1 MNHSRPPRLTLFV
14 TSLLAA
20 GALTGCGKKATQ
32 GPATGAS
39 SGSPETS
46 ASAPNPAFRASLVEG
61 ADQNVLRAYLTSV
74 HEVKPSRFEVEWSK
88 DVVPVSR
95 DEALRALRAV
105 SGDGSAFTFVSTDPV
120 VPTLVP
126 GKIVWIWGIAIRRI
140 DRIGITDDGTIVHT
154 SPVAL
159 NEALPRADIEFATP
173 VDFSTAYGVYR
184 PRSQGPPPKT
194 VTRVERPSPLRLVR
208 YDSTPEPAPQPGS
221 GDQAPTDPG
230 NPTLQQTETSDMVAA
245 TTKGYA
251 GEVAGFQY
259 SLGYR
264 VSQSTLHLELQ
275 ARKKEDRG
283 PAGNQE
289 SGDIQGTD
297 SDKFY
302 QYVEQQWHAEQ
313 DAKKS
318 YDRIEKLETEI
329 AQIDAQSKGKA
340 ANPNLSAQRSA
351 DEQAKLIAISDY
363 RHAESEAEQARIKA
377 KALAARNDEILNIFL
392 MASENLDVRFRAK
405 ADLSRAALNTVIK
418 LQPGSNAGTSV
429 NINDLAG
436 NLDLEFVARLGSGGN
451 GGVSI
456 PVAHVPIMFNIPL
469 IVGGI
474 PFVVQVGADFLAK
487 VGLGGNHA
495 AHHFHA
501 RFEFSG
507 GAGTLASASSQTN
520 TNFNLS
526 GSEPQVDEPTMS
538 SPGVSGSVVAVQ
550 IPRLGVGLGVWGVA
564 AVMYVDH
571 VTVVTMT
578 NAASVATLNPPCTRV
593 SIDRVAHVGGDVT
606 TVMPIPIVEQILHA
620 LSWNKEIWRA
630 KQWLKVKPDIAMCK
644 I

>member
-1 MNHSRPPRLTLFV
+1 MIDRERPRLLLGIL
-14 TSLLAA
+14 LLATV
-20 GALTGCGKKATQ
+20 ALPGCGEKAAQ
-32 GPATGAS
+32 GPTPGPGPGS
-39 SGSPETS
+39 SEVPG
-46 ASAPNPAFRASLVEG
+46 SAPNPAFRASLVEG
-61 ADQNVLRAYLTSV
+61 ADQNVLRTYLTSAR
-74 HEVKPSRFEVEWSK
+74 EVKPSRFEVEWSQ

-95 DEALRALRAV
+95 EEALRALRAV
-105 SGDGSAFTFVSTDPV
+105 SGDGSAFTFAGTDPV
-120 VPTLVP
+120 VSKLVP

-140 DRIGITDDGTIVHT
+140 DRIGFTDDGTIVHT

-159 NEALPRADIEFATP
+159 NDAIPRADIEFSTP
-173 VDFSTAYGVYR
+173 VDFGTAYGVYR
-184 PRSQGPPPKT
+184 PRSSGPPPKT
-194 VTRVERPSPLRLVR
+194 VTRVERASPLRLVR
-208 YDSTPEPAPQPGS
+208 YDTTPEPASQPGA
-221 GDQAPTDPG
+221 GDQPPTDPG
-230 NPTLQQTETSDMVAA
+230 NPTLEQTEASDAVAA
-245 TTKGYA
+245 TSNGYA
-251 GEVAGFQY
+251 GEVAGFQF
-259 SLGYR
+259 SLGYG
-264 VSQSTLHLELQ
+264 VSKSVLHLELQ
-275 ARKKEDRG
+275 ARKKEDQG
-283 PAGNQE
+283 APGSQE
-289 SGDIQGTD
+289 SSDIQGTD

-302 QYVEQQWHAEQ
+302 QYVEQQWHALQ

-340 ANPNLSAQRSA
+340 ANPTLSAKRSE

-377 KALAARNDEILNIFL
+377 KALAARNDELLNVFL

-405 ADLSRAALNTVIK
+405 ADLSRAALNSVIK
-418 LQPGSNAGTSV
+418 LQPGSNAGTA
-429 NINDLAG
+429 INFKDLAG

-456 PVAHVPIMFNIPL
+456 PVAHVPIMFNIPM

-501 RFEFSG
+501 RFEFAG
-507 GAGTLASASSQTN
+507 GAGTLASASSQTDS
-520 TNFNLS
+520 NFNLS
-526 GSEPQVDEPTMS
+526 GSEPQVEEPTMS
-538 SPGVSGSVVAVQ
+538 SPGVSGSVLAVQ

-578 NAASVATLNPPCTRV
+578 NSASVATLNPPCTRV
-593 SIDRVAHVGGDVT
+593 TIDRVAHVGADVT

-620 LSWNKEIWRA
+620 LSWNKEVWRA

>member
-1 MNHSRPPRLTLFV
+1 MISFARVRRFAFV
-14 TSLLAA
+14 SSLSAVWLLAA
-20 GALTGCGKKATQ
+20 CSKHAPET
-32 GPATGAS
+32 PAAS
-39 SGSPETS
+39 SGAASNASPDT
-46 ASAPNPAFRASLVEG
+46 AFRASLVDG
-61 ADQNVLRAYLTSV
+61 ANEQLIRSYLSSV
-74 HEVKPSRFEVEWSK
+74 HEVKPTKFEVEWSK

-95 DEALRALRAV
+95 EEAMRALHAV
-105 SGDGSAFTFVSTDPV
+105 SGDGSAFTFVTSDPV
-120 VPTLVP
+120 VPTLQP

-154 SPVAL
+154 SPVSL
-159 NEALPRADIEFATP
+159 NEAMPRADIEFATP
-173 VDFSTAYGVYR
+173 IDFGTAYGIYR
-184 PRSQGPPPKT
+184 PRSNEPPPKT
-194 VTRVERPSPLRLVR
+194 ITRVERQSPLRMVR
-208 YDSTPEPAPQPGS
+208 YDPGPQPGPQPDS
-221 GDQAPTDPG
+221 GDQPPSDPG
-230 NPTLQQTETSDMVAA
+230 NPTLQQTETSDMVMA
-245 TTKGYA
+245 TDKAYA
-251 GEVAGFQY
+251 GTVAGFRF

-264 VSQSTLHLELQ
+264 VSQKTLHLELQ
-275 ARKKEDRG
+275 AKKQEDQG
-283 PAGNQE
+283 EAGSQE
-289 SGDIQGTD
+289 SSDIQGTD

-302 QYVEQQWHAEQ
+302 QYVEQQWHAQQ

-318 YDRIEKLETEI
+318 YDRIEKLETDI
-329 AQIDAQSKGKA
+329 AQIDAQSKGKST
-340 ANPNLSAQRSA
+340 NPSLSAKRGE
-351 DEQAKLIAISDY
+351 DEQAKVIAISDY

-377 KALAARNDEILNIFL
+377 KAVAARNDELINLFL
-392 MASENLDVRFRAK
+392 MVSENLDVRFRAK
-405 ADLSRAALNTVIK
+405 ADLNRAALTAAIK

-456 PVAHVPIMFNIPL
+456 PVAHVPVMFNIP
-469 IVGGI
+469 IPVEGI

-507 GAGTLASASSQTN
+507 GAGTIASASSQTDS
-520 TNFNLS
+520 NFNLS
-526 GSEPQVDEPTMS
+526 GSEPQVQEPTMS
-538 SPGVSGSVVAVQ
+538 SPGVSGSVLAVQ
-550 IPRLGVGLGVWGVA
+550 IPRLGVGLGVWGAA

-578 NAASVATLNPPCTRV
+578 NAASAATLNPPCSRV
-593 SIDRVAHVGGDVT
+593 TIDRVAHVGADVT

-620 LSWNKEIWRA
+620 LSWNKEVWRA
-630 KQWLKVKPDIAMCK
+630 KQWKRIRPQTAMCL

>member
-1 MNHSRPPRLTLFV
+1 MYHRRRPRLVLLGIF
-14 TSLLAA
+14 LLAA
-20 GALTGCGKKATQ
+20 GALAGCGKRAAQ
-32 GPATGAS
+32 GPTAGPG

-46 ASAPNPAFRASLVEG
+46 GSATNPAFRASLVEG
-61 ADQNVLRAYLTSV
+61 ADQSVLRAYLTSV
-74 HEVKPSRFEVEWSK
+74 REVKPSRFEVEWSK

-95 DEALRALRAV
+95 EEALRALRAV
-105 SGDGSAFTFVSTDPV
+105 NGDGSAFTFASTDPV
-120 VPTLVP
+120 VPRLVP

-159 NEALPRADIEFATP
+159 NEAIPRADIEFATP
-173 VDFSTAYGVYR
+173 VDFGTAYGVYR
-184 PRSQGPPPKT
+184 PRSSGPPPKT
-194 VTRVERPSPLRLVR
+194 VTRIGRPSPLRLVR
-208 YDSTPEPAPQPGS
+208 YDPAPQPAPQPGA
-221 GDQAPTDPG
+221 GDQPPTDPG

-251 GEVAGFQY
+251 GEVAGFQF

-275 ARKKEDRG
+275 ARKADQGG
-283 PAGNQE
+283 PGSQE
-289 SGDIQGTD
+289 SGDIQSTD

-340 ANPNLSAQRSA
+340 SNPGLNAQRSE

-405 ADLSRAALNTVIK
+405 ADLNRATLNTVLK
-418 LQPGSNAGTSV
+418 LQPGSNAGTAV
-429 NINDLAG
+429 NINDLSG

-456 PVAHVPIMFNIPL
+456 PVAHVPVMFNIPL
-469 IVGGI
+469 VVGGI

-507 GAGTLASASSQTN
+507 GAGTLASASSQTD

-538 SPGVSGSVVAVQ
+538 SPGVSGSVLAVQ

-593 SIDRVAHVGGDVT
+593 TIDRVAHVGGDVT